1 MEDQITQFRSFNRFY
16 TSVIGILD
24 SHYLNSNFS
33 LTEVRILYELHYAA
47 KGLTARELTQML
59 KLDKGY
65 LSRIL
70 QQFEKQEL
78 VSKEKSKLDGRSA
91 YLRLTPKGEAAF
103 KPLDNAS
110 QQQANA
116 LLKSIAEND
125 LKQLLKS
132 METIKLILGKIN
144 PLNYERY

>member
-1 MEDQITQFRSFNRFY
+1 MENQVAQFRSFNRFY

-24 SHYLNSNFS
+24 NHYLNSNFS
-33 LTEVRILYELHYAA
+33 LTEVRILYELHYTAE
-47 KGLTARELTQML
+47 GLTARELTEML

-78 VSKEKSKLDGRSA
+78 VSKEKSKLDARSA
-91 YLRLTPKGEAAF
+91 YLRLTQKGESVF
-103 KPLDNAS
+103 KPLDQAS
-110 QQQANA
+110 QQQAMG
-116 LLKSIAEND
+116 LLKSISELD
-125 LKQLLKS
+125 VKRLLES

-144 PLNYERY
+144 PLTL

>member
-1 MEDQITQFRSFNRFY
+1 MESQVAQFRSFNRFY

-24 SHYLNSNFS
+24 NYYLNSDYS
-33 LTEVRILYELHYAA
+33 LTEVRILYELHYTATE
-47 KGLTARELTQML
+47 LTARELTKML

-78 VSKEKSKLDGRSA
+78 VSKEKSKLDARSA
-91 YLRLTPKGEAAF
+91 YLRLTPKGESVF
-103 KPLDNAS
+103 KPLDQAS
-110 QQQANA
+110 QQQADV

-125 LKQLLKS
+125 VKRLIES
-132 METIKLILGKIN
+132 METIKLILGQIN
-144 PLNYERY
+144 PLTL